1 MAPSS
6 TDLKPESPT
15 SLEQDAFRPL
25 RTVRSVLLCGASVR
39 SLAESAVRA
48 GLRPLCV
55 DFFEDQDL
63 TALLSHNRGRFVG
76 RIRSFAELPQITHS
90 VRTSVPLLWAGGLE
104 NHTDTLRTIARRRPV
119 IGADPDILD
128 QLRHPARI
136 FEWLTEAGLHVPRLA
151 TFFNIDIDCLWLR
164 KPIQSSG
171 GLGIRTFA
179 RSNPKESL
187 ELSSSQPSEYLQEYI
202 DGVPMS
208 AMFCSHQGRVELIG
222 VSLQLIGWPCLGA
235 SDFLFC
241 GNIGPVC
248 PPEPLIAEIRSAAE
262 CIAHTSKLQ
271 GVFGIDFM
279 LRQGNAWFL
288 EVNPRLTAS
297 HMLYE
302 NVAPE
307 RQTSPSLIT
316 RHLAALG
323 WKAAKAPVNSRSR
336 RRPEDWHAIQARFI
350 LWAPEDFSVPENFAT
365 AFESDHSLRLAD
377 VPPSRTTV
385 AAGSPLCSLHASAT
399 SVTLLAER
407 IHSLPTT
414 SSLSPL
420 FSGPDIAQQVRHL
433 FERYER
439 NLVR

>member
-1 MAPSS
+1 
-6 TDLKPESPT
+6 
-15 SLEQDAFRPL
+15 
-25 RTVRSVLLCGASVR
+25 
-39 SLAESAVRA
+39 
-48 GLRPLCV
+48 
-55 DFFEDQDL
+55 
-63 TALLSHNRGRFVG
+63 
-76 RIRSFAELPQITHS
+76 
-90 VRTSVPLLWAGGLE
+90 
-104 NHTDTLRTIARRRPV
+104 
-119 IGADPDILD
+119 
-128 QLRHPARI
+128 
-136 FEWLTEAGLHVPRLA
+136 
-151 TFFNIDIDCLWLR
+151 
-164 KPIQSSG
+164 
-171 GLGIRTFA
+171 
-179 RSNPKESL
+179 
-187 ELSSSQPSEYLQEYI
+187 
-202 DGVPMS
+202 
-208 AMFCSHQGRVELIG
+208 
-222 VSLQLIGWPCLGA
+222 
-235 SDFLFC
+235 
-241 GNIGPVC
+241 
-248 PPEPLIAEIRSAAE
+248 
-262 CIAHTSKLQ
+262 
-271 GVFGIDFM
+271 VFGIDFM

-385 AAGSPLCSLHASAT
+385 PAGSPLCSLHASAT

-420 FSGPDIAQQVRHL
+420 FSGPDIAHQVRHL